1 MTCTLPK
8 TGALLKVLKPIA
20 VDKRSSGLII
30 PKNSFIM
37 YLDFKEERDVQWDET
52 DYKYTFIWQDKVYK
66 TLWTTRSPQNFFQH
80 IAVLPQGPNNE

>member
-1 MTCTLPK
+1 
-8 TGALLKVLKPIA
+8 
-20 VDKRSSGLII
+20 
-30 PKNSFIM
+30 M
-37 YLDFKEERDVQWDET
+37 YLDFEEERDVQWDET